1 MPRRILF
8 VEQYYHPEGWGGA
21 ELPRDITTSLRRAG
35 HEVEVICGSDPYVP
49 PAGEPDPD
57 PRAAGVEITRVPRL
71 LRGEARRWKFL
82 RQLWFY
88 VALVPILLLRRR
100 PDLVI
105 AQTNP
110 PLSVVLLSAAARL
123 WRRPMIII
131 AQDVFPEVLTAH
143 GLLRRGAWAERIL
156 DALFGRAYRSAS
168 AVVAL
173 GPVMRRRLER
183 KGVAPARIVEISNWA
198 TGPIEPAPPDEA
210 LRREWGLEGAFVLM
224 YSGNLGI
231 GHEFETLLDGLS
243 LAAPTCPRLRL
254 VVIGQGSRLAEVRA
268 GVEARGL
275 GHLVSFRGFVPAARL
290 SASLGLADLA
300 LVTLRPG
307 FEGLIVPSKL
317 FGHMGR
323 GIPTLYIGP
332 ESDVSVYLREAGAG
346 LAFETGEAPAL
357 ADALA
362 AACRGELPLHE
373 HARCARAAYD
383 ARFSRDRALAA
394 YGRLVA
400 DTLGRGRR

>member
-1 MPRRILF
+1 MPHRILF

-21 ELPRDITTSLRRAG
+21 ELPRDITMALRAAG
-35 HEVEVICGSDPYVP
+35 HDVEVICGSDPYVP
-49 PAGEPDPD
+49 PTGDPAPD
-57 PRAAGVEITRVPRL
+57 PRAAGVSITRIPKL
-71 LRGEARRWKFL
+71 LRGEARRLKFL

-110 PLSVVLLSAAARL
+110 PLSVVLLAAAAWL
-123 WRRPMIII
+123 WRRPLVII

-143 GLLRRGAWAERIL
+143 GMIRPRGPAERTL
-156 DALFGRAYRSAS
+156 GAMFGRAYRSAS
-168 AVVAL
+168 SVVAL
-173 GPVMRRRLER
+173 GPVMRRRLEH
-183 KGVAPARIVEISNWA
+183 KGVAPSRIVEISNWA
-198 TGPIEPAPPDEA
+198 TGPIEPAPDDGA
-210 LRREWGLEGAFVLM
+210 LRRDWGLEGAFVLM

-231 GHEFETLLDGLS
+231 GHEFETLLDGLR
-243 LAAPTCPRLRL
+243 LAAPKCPRLRL
-254 VVIGQGSRLAEVRA
+254 VVIGQGSRLAEVRE
-268 GVEARGL
+268 GVAAHGL
-275 GHLVSFRGFVPAARL
+275 DDVVSFRGFVPAEQL

-300 LVTLRPG
+300 IVTLRPG

-332 ESDVSVYLREAGAG
+332 ESDVSVFLREADAG
-346 LAFETGEAPAL
+346 LVYATGEAAAL
-357 ADALA
+357 AEGLA
-362 AACRGELPLHE
+362 AACRGEQPLR
-373 HARCARAAYD
+373 ACAERSRAAYE

-394 YGRLVA
+394 YRQLV
-400 DTLGRGRR
+400 DQTLERGRR